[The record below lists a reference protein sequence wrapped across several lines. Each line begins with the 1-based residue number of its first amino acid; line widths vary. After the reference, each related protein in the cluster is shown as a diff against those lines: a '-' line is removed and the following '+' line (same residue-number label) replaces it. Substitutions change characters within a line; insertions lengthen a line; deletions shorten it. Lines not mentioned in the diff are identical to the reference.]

1 MKTTMAMLL
10 GSTMF
15 ALALTTVRAQ
25 QPGSALA
32 GVYTEAQAK
41 RGELLYT
48 DQCKI
53 CHGPKLEGDLGP
65 SIAGKEFVAAWK
77 DMSVGELL
85 DKILMTMPSNQPGT
99 LTPQQGADL
108 LAYVLSVN
116 KYPVGQAELGTTVP
130 PLKAVKMAV
139 PPGQ

>member
-32 GVYTEAQAK
+32 GIYTEAQAK

-77 DMSVGELL
+77 E
-85 DKILMTMPSNQPGT
+85 ILMTMPSNQPGT